1 MKIFLRTISLN
12 SNTRQ
17 TGKDRD
23 PSMIDWKFLLTT
35 LFGAIAC
42 FFSYYAGTKQTD
54 RPALQELYRKLLA
67 HFRDLRRHLDFCPIR
82 SSEYDIDFE
91 RLHPAD
97 TVRTITPLENIQ
109 RNGEDARI
117 GIRTF
122 KDMLSTE
129 RDCLDYGDLIDTFYD
144 EYFEALRITSEKH
157 NIPFEKLFPESETLI
172 FLLRLGVKAPRPLG
186 CIPQKLFAFCEE
198 DTKEQIVESLN
209 KYHFAAFYSDRY
221 PEIYRLEVGTN
232 SDYTNEELADLLV
245 ACAKSCKSH
254 RQIIQQRSG
263 LTKRLDALIHTLE
276 KRAKEP
282 TAWGL
287 LGVHFI
293 RSRQH

>member
-1 MKIFLRTISLN
+1 
-12 SNTRQ
+12 
-17 TGKDRD
+17 
-23 PSMIDWKFLLTT
+23 
-35 LFGAIAC
+35 
-42 FFSYYAGTKQTD
+42 
-54 RPALQELYRKLLA
+54 
-67 HFRDLRRHLDFCPIR
+67 
-82 SSEYDIDFE
+82 
-91 RLHPAD
+91 
-97 TVRTITPLENIQ
+97 VRTITPLENIQ

-129 RDCLDYGDLIDTFYD
+129 RDCLNYGDLIDTFYD
-144 EYFEALRITSEKH
+144 EYFEALRITSKKY

-172 FLLRLGVKAPRPLG
+172 FLLRLGVKEPRPLG
-186 CIPQKLFAFCEE
+186 CIPQRLFTFCE
-198 DTKEQIVESLN
+198 DDIKEQIVESLN

-282 TAWGL
+282 ISAWGL

-293 RSRQH
+293 RSRKH